1 KYFFDPGEGKNTP
14 TIIAYCLA
22 LVSRVFER
30 TAQRGASLILKL
42 VKMFGFSIAIL
53 GGQGLNSDQEAT
65 LAGIPETIETLE
77 GKFNLDVDCVPYAVC
92 PKCSYTHAPSYP
104 NDPSHPVYP
113 SVCSERKAP
122 SEEPCGAS
130 LLLHGKPLKI
140 FEYYPFFDW
149 FGKFLALPGIEE
161 YGDKFCDTV
170 CSHQTIPNDKTDQ
183 TDGRFFHEFR
193 AHDGQLFIANRG
205 EEGRWFFVFN
215 ADFFNVEGNRI
226 RGKTSST
233 GMMAMS
239 CLNLPLEI
247 RNDHA
252 YLYMPGIIRGP
263 HEPNAGDAE
272 HCHYLRP
279 LIDDLVKG
287 FTRGVRPYATFRT
300 RNNDIPYGRNWKPL
314 DDGLLRRAAEQWRN
328 ALLKDRKAIE
338 ELFGTRFSE
347 LWRLP
352 YWRLCQMGIDPM
364 HAMFLILLQRYFRDI
379 LGLDNPDNS
388 KQTRKKPRFK
398 LAFYH
403 QFTPPPSLSSL
414 VREMEVP
421 PRRWSSVVGYVPQP
435 TDENRLSLLDWTHLS
450 PEHRAFR
457 QTRLE
462 SLKLEITADS
472 RAFQAVMEILND
484 LSEKA
489 PETLSKKK
497 VLYRKIHKQKWNVI
511 LYMCDNLAIFPDD
524 RCPQHRASSK
534 ITKANV
540 TKEQLTNILIEWVRV
555 SLSLSHLLV
564 LSNIQRING
573 IQETDDF
580 ECSELLT
587 ELSKSMNFTSAL
599 AIGNIHRVLQQ
610 PLARGEP
617 EDELRK
623 VLKKFPGDSLAFVCI
638 DIERLPAGKFSKDD
652 MVRQLMIWR
661 MTKPL
666 EQLNATDVDSSSLL
680 QRIQQVVREVQTPT
694 WVSNPPRNVGLYEA
708 GTLKADHWRTLF
720 SIHVPLA
727 TLSLWKNTSPLAATN
742 ASSMTSVVDTT
753 MHLVCASA
761 IMVKRKLSSSRR
773 DQFRHLLRLHVL
785 GLKKNFPGWIF
796 PTHHLAFHIFDFMDL
811 FSGVRHWWLFPFE
824 NLIGKLQRIT
834 TNHKPGEFEHTILHS
849 FCKGASFRQWL
860 MRPNAPPF
868 LQYCQKLLDQA
879 YNYDRRPE
887 ATPSGTVT
895 PVVTSGLVISNFRQP
910 ISKPAVATS
919 RLLDLLG
926 TNPYESLTR
935 IPAPKGDYTIPIEDA
950 LGNSF
955 ICFRPEAKYQP
966 GQEWLAGQI
975 QHIFRRECNGSI
987 QFAVY
992 RSQPA
997 CVADPFSD
1005 YWEDGFEAQ
1014 IVS

>member
-1 KYFFDPGEGKNTP
+1 MAAGISSNLSRVDPSRSKSIDAMFEEFQAEVTKEADTLQKVNSMLSNKVSSGSSVVSNDSLEPLLVPDAQGRLQFGDPKKRNKRTTRALVTVSGLTQAIRKLEEKIQHMSPSHNMTEIHETLCVVEDGSEVLRHQISFVTRSAISEEVTKARGMLDALDQTTRKYFFDP
-14 TIIAYCLA
+14 
-22 LVSRVFER
+22 
-30 TAQRGASLILKL
+30 
-42 VKMFGFSIAIL
+42 
-53 GGQGLNSDQEAT
+53 
-65 LAGIPETIETLE
+65 
-77 GKFNLDVDCVPYAVC
+77 
-92 PKCSYTHAPSYP
+92 
-104 NDPSHPVYP
+104 
-113 SVCSERKAP
+113 
-122 SEEPCGAS
+122 
-130 LLLHGKPLKI
+130 
-140 FEYYPFFDW
+140 
-149 FGKFLALPGIEE
+149 
-161 YGDKFCDTV
+161 
-170 CSHQTIPNDKTDQ
+170 
-183 TDGRFFHEFR
+183 
-193 AHDGQLFIANRG
+193 
-205 EEGRWFFVFN
+205 
-215 ADFFNVEGNRI
+215 
-226 RGKTSST
+226 
-233 GMMAMS
+233 
-239 CLNLPLEI
+239 
-247 RNDHA
+247 
-252 YLYMPGIIRGP
+252 
-263 HEPNAGDAE
+263 
-272 HCHYLRP
+272 
-279 LIDDLVKG
+279 
-287 FTRGVRPYATFRT
+287 
-300 RNNDIPYGRNWKPL
+300 
-314 DDGLLRRAAEQWRN
+314 
-328 ALLKDRKAIE
+328 
-338 ELFGTRFSE
+338 
-347 LWRLP
+347 
-352 YWRLCQMGIDPM
+352 
-364 HAMFLILLQRYFRDI
+364 
-379 LGLDNPDNS
+379 
-388 KQTRKKPRFK
+388 
-398 LAFYH
+398 
-403 QFTPPPSLSSL
+403 

-472 RAFQAVMEILND
+472 Q
-484 LSEKA
+484 KA

-511 LYMCDNLAIFPDD
+511 LYICDNLAIFPDD

-540 TKEQLTNILIEWVRV
+540 TKEQLTNILIEW
-555 SLSLSHLLV
+555 
-564 LSNIQRING
+564 RING

-580 ECSELLT
+580 VWPFFTPKNVPPPVTPWARAPNDPIVTTRKLSLQECSELLT

-694 WVSNPPRNVGLYEA
+694 WVSNPPRNVGL
-708 GTLKADHWRTLF
+708 
-720 SIHVPLA
+720 
-727 TLSLWKNTSPLAATN
+727 
-742 ASSMTSVVDTT
+742 
-753 MHLVCASA
+753 
-761 IMVKRKLSSSRR
+761 
-773 DQFRHLLRLHVL
+773 
-785 GLKKNFPGWIF
+785 
-796 PTHHLAFHIFDFMDL
+796 
-811 FSGVRHWWLFPFE
+811 
-824 NLIGKLQRIT
+824 
-834 TNHKPGEFEHTILHS
+834 
-849 FCKGASFRQWL
+849 
-860 MRPNAPPF
+860 
-868 LQYCQKLLDQA
+868 
-879 YNYDRRPE
+879 PE

-997 CVADPFSD
+997 CVTDPFSD

-1014 IVS
+1014 IVSSKFSCDLEIVDLDQVAAHCARWAISDDLVVAVNLCSVRSHVVYCSFNVVNTFAGLISWSLLLLIARIIKITISVAVKTT